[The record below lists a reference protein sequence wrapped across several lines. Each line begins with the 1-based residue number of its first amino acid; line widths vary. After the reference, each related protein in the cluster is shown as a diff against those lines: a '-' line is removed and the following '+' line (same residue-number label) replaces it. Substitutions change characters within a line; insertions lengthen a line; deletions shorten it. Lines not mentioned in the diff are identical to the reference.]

1 MTPHFCGVSAY
12 IGLFELSRTIVS
24 GHYGQTGVSLDVGA
38 TLAGSSGEN
47 VGLMSGPS
55 HIWFVIY
62 FTPDFTAGHT
72 SDPTA
77 DLARLRRG
85 DEAWETG
92 GRGGQ
97 RQPHT
102 SLTDTCSTADFA

>member
-1 MTPHFCGVSAY
+1 MYSAY
-12 IGLFELSRTIVS
+12 LDLFPCTAGGCDLGWGSGAGLARESAVLVYLGTEV
-24 GHYGQTGVSLDVGA
+24 V
-38 TLAGSSGEN
+38 
-47 VGLMSGPS
+47 

-62 FTPDFTAGHT
+62 FTPDFTAGHP
-72 SDPTA
+72 SDLTA

-102 SLTDTCSTADFA
+102 SLTDTCSTPDFA